1 MHLAGMGPIEG
12 LTSVFLKIVWAMAL
26 RLRLRSRL
34 EVFLGDAEC
43 TAEAGL
49 QGSCR
54 TLVDHLDKIV

>member
-1 MHLAGMGPIEG
+1 
-12 LTSVFLKIVWAMAL
+12 MAL
-26 RLRLRSRL
+26 RLRLRIRL